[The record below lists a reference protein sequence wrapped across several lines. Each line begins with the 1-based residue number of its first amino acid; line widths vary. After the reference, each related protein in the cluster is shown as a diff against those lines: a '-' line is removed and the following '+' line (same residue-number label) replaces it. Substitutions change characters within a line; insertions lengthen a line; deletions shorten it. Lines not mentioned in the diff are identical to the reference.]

1 MFSKE
6 RNKSNRE
13 RMADINSLILVY
25 CQCTWG
31 TARTNRPS
39 REMLC

>member
-1 MFSKE
+1 
-6 RNKSNRE
+6 
-13 RMADINSLILVY
+13 VY